1 MTKVFIDGSAGTT
14 GLRIRER
21 LSARKDIELIILPDN
36 GTLDEREL
44 ARMVQSV
51 NSCEVS
57 PEEQLGNKV
66 LFYNAA
72 ADRLMVAVDLDK
84 EKARGHER

>member
-1 MTKVFIDGSAGTT
+1 MIQVFIDGSAGTT

-21 LSARKDIELIILPDN
+21 LSARKDIELIILPDR
-36 GTLDEREL
+36 GTFDEREL
-44 ARMVQSV
+44 AHMVQSV
-51 NSCEVS
+51 NSSEVQ